1 MRRLLL
7 LRHAKAE
14 RPHQSGRDRDRVLTQ
29 RGRDDAARAGA
40 FVVRHGLIPD
50 LVVVSPSARTRE
62 TWDFAAAAFA
72 DAPEPV
78 FDERIYEAE
87 AQMLLEVIAETGP
100 EVASLLLVGHNPGM
114 QELAALLIAS
124 GDLEARQR
132 LNENF
137 PTAALAV
144 IDFAL
149 PDWSRL
155 HPKSGR
161 LERFVDRH
169 SLAAATD

>member
-14 RPHQSGRDRDRVLTQ
+14 RLQQGGRDRDRVLTD
-29 RGRDDAARAGA
+29 RGRDDAARVGA
-40 FVVRHGLIPD
+40 FLVRHALVPD
-50 LVVVSPSARTRE
+50 LVVVSPAARTRE

-72 DAPEPV
+72 DGPAAV
-78 FDERIYEAE
+78 HDDHIYEAGSQ
-87 AQMLLEVIAETGP
+87 ALLDAIKETDSR
-100 EVASLLLVGHNPGM
+100 VATLLLVGHNPGM
-114 QELAALLIAS
+114 HELARLLIAS

-132 LNENF
+132 LNEDF

-149 PDWSRL
+149 RNWSRL
-155 HPKSGR
+155 HPQSGR
-161 LERFVDRH
+161 LDRFVDRH